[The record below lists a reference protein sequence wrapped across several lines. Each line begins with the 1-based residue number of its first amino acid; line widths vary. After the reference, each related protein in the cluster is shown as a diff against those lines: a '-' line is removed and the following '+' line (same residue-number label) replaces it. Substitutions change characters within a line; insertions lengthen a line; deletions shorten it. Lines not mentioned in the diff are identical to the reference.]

1 MQSGIPRAAEA
12 CALTAAA
19 VERVEAVNS
28 LIFRLNKAETPAL
41 AVEKKKGVPKDSIL
55 REGKAI
61 LSIGRHLR
69 EALGKKTIE
78 EWSLNLSNFKNFGRY
93 AVMLKDGK
101 GMKPNQLKTVRDGI
115 DALYLVLVLGE
126 GDRYLFDGPGD
137 SNLQAAKRL
146 VAELNGMR
154 KTIREKV
161 GKESAEHVKE
171 MARDLDIADAVGR
184 NIHPLN
190 QP

>member
-1 MQSGIPRAAEA
+1 
-12 CALTAAA
+12 LTAAA

-28 LIFRLNKAETPAL
+28 LILRLNKAETPAL